1 MVNKEPITY
10 EVITKMHYH
19 KVKGEVKLQ
28 RKKSEIARV
37 RIKAFLGSR
46 RSLLELRMTVNKIRL
61 RTEPMMTIGKYRPRS
76 R

>member
-1 MVNKEPITY
+1 MD
-10 EVITKMHYH
+10 YH